1 MSISILKN
9 DELNR
14 FEIYSDGELAGF
26 ADFKIENQMISYT
39 HTEIVP
45 KFGGQGLGSQLIKE
59 ALDEALKQNFEVA
72 PHCSFVSAYIR
83 RHSVPYLHLV
93 PVSKQASFDL
103 VNNS

>member
-39 HTEIVP
+39 HTEIDP
-45 KFGGQGLGSQLIKE
+45 RFGGKGLGSKLIKE
-59 ALDEALKQNFEVA
+59 ALDEALEQNLEVA
-72 PHCSFVSAYIR
+72 PYCSFVSAYIKK
-83 RHSVPYLHLV
+83 SGEKYLHLV
-93 PVSKQASFDL
+93 PEGKRAKFDL
-103 VNNS
+103 